1 VFSLQRILG
10 HTTLDMVKRYVALA
24 DVDLVTRHAA
34 ASPADRLAGPL
45 RR

>member
-24 DVDLVTRHAA
+24 DVGLVARHRV
-34 ASPADRLAGPL
+34 ASPADRLMGA
-45 RR
+45 RRP